1 MKRMIAIAFVFA
13 FLIGLCACQKTPVT
27 NGDTTQASTT
37 PMGTQPTDPTIP
49 VQTVDPRVVEMQKLL
64 EHKDRFDLYNYALLS
79 EFSSPADVNL
89 YSLFAYGFKDESKNP
104 TSQEIELMGSWI
116 VDDKKDLR
124 RLPVEKMNAAL
135 TEVFG
140 ITLDQ
145 TNLVGT
151 DRMWFFEETNC
162 YYAFLY
168 SGEHAVISVQQVED
182 QDDGTIKVYYRRGH
196 ENSQDMIV
204 TLKPVGESYQI
215 LSNVYASPMVG
226 EMQNLLTWKSEN
238 RFYNDALTSVY
249 ETPADVD
256 LFMLF
261 YDGFKDE
268 SQTPTEQELELL
280 DGKLGQYWKEMDLI
294 RLPRDKMDAVLT
306 ELFGITLEQ
315 TNGVGLDKLVYLE
328 ETDCYY
334 HCITGTSYADVTVV
348 YVVSLINEDSIL
360 VQYSAGYY
368 GYRMVKMKPMEDGN
382 YKILSNVVI
391 ENLYNETGVYNAVS
405 DYFVERE
412 AYLLETSA
420 EMSNIMPGILPDEA
434 SHLAAINASGVELLG
449 SEIAIEI
456 TGCWDSHAE
465 AIVTETVT
473 FRVNGEEQTETVV
486 HRIHLFL
493 ADDGAIIVGSDGYK
507 EITTGFTSASYL
519 PPEQW

>member
-1 MKRMIAIAFVFA
+1 MKRYIVL
-13 FLIGLCACQKTPVT
+13 LIILATLFCICACQKTPVT
-27 NGDTTQASTT
+27 NGDFMQMPTIPT
-37 PMGTQPTDPTIP
+37 GTQPTDPTIP
-49 VQTVDPRVVEMQKLL
+49 VQTVDPRVVEMQELL
-64 EHKDRFDLYNYALLS
+64 EYKDRFDLYNYALLS

-182 QDDGTIKVYYRRGH
+182 QDDGTINVYYRRGK
-196 ENSQDMIV
+196 EEYQDMIV
-204 TLKPVGESYQI
+204 TLRPVGESYQI

-226 EMQNLLTWKSEN
+226 EMQDLLTWMSEN
-238 RFYNDALTSVY
+238 RCYNTALTSLY
-249 ETPADVD
+249 DTSADVD

-261 YDGFKDE
+261 YNGFKDE
-268 SQTPTEQELELL
+268 SHTPTELELELL
-280 DGKLGQYWKEMDLI
+280 EGKLGQYWKEMDLI
-294 RLPRDKMDAVLT
+294 RLPVEKMDSVLM

-315 TNGVGLDKLVYLE
+315 TNGVGLDKLFYLE

-334 HCITGTSYADVTVV
+334 HCVTGMHYADVTVV

-360 VQYSAGYY
+360 VQYSADHY
-368 GYRMVKMKPMEDGN
+368 GYRRVKLSLTEDGN
-382 YKILSNVVI
+382 YRILSNVAI
-391 ENLYNETGVYNAVS
+391 DNLYNVTGIYNAVS
-405 DYFVERE
+405 DYFTERE
-412 AYLLETSA
+412 AYLLGTST
-420 EMSNIMPGILPDEA
+420 EISNIMPGIMPDEA
-434 SHLAAINASGVELLG
+434 AHLAAINSAGVQWLG
-449 SEIAIEI
+449 SEVSIQVN
-456 TGCWDSHAE
+456 GYWDSHAE
-465 AIVTETVT
+465 VIAIETVN
-473 FRVNGEEQTETVV
+473 FSVNGAEQTESVA
-486 HRIHLFL
+486 HMIHAYLSS
-493 ADDGAIIVGSDGYK
+493 DGVIIIGSDGYQ
-507 EITTGFTSASYL
+507 ENTTGFTSASYL
-519 PPEQW
+519 PPE